1 MSHAHPPIKQSKNTC
16 HAPKPPSSKVGPTHP
31 SDADLGCYYIRST
44 FLIYTPYVWSKL
56 EIDEATKKKKVEK
69 KAVGNETLLIALYA

>member
-1 MSHAHPPIKQSKNTC
+1 LAPP
-16 HAPKPPSSKVGPTHP
+16 HP

-44 FLIYTPYVWSKL
+44 LSYLHSLCMI

-69 KAVGNETLLIALYA
+69 KAVGNEKHY

>member
-1 MSHAHPPIKQSKNTC
+1 MI
-16 HAPKPPSSKVGPTHP
+16 
-31 SDADLGCYYIRST
+31 
-44 FLIYTPYVWSKL
+44 